1 MPKKQPFQKI
11 TNRELEIL
19 QLLWHTDHPL
29 IASEIATLKP
39 DLTINTVQAVLRN
52 LLKYKYIEVADIVYS
67 GTVLTRSYRP
77 LITEQDFGVSQVIR
91 DFHSFEGLS
100 VPHLVAGL
108 LNEPITE
115 EDISEL
121 ETMIAQQKE
130 RLKQRKSGK

>member
-1 MPKKQPFQKI
+1 M
-11 TNRELEIL
+11 
-19 QLLWHTDHPL
+19 
-29 IASEIATLKP
+29 
-39 DLTINTVQAVLRN
+39 
-52 LLKYKYIEVADIVYS
+52 
-67 GTVLTRSYRP
+67 TRSYRP

-108 LNEPITE
+108 LNEPITADE
-115 EDISEL
+115 ISEL

>member
-1 MPKKQPFQKI
+1 MCHNNCRISSSRFV
-11 TNRELEIL
+11 
-19 QLLWHTDHPL
+19 
-29 IASEIATLKP
+29 IATLKP

-108 LNEPITE
+108 LNEPITADE
-115 EDISEL
+115 ISEL